1 MEPEIEH
8 GIKDG
13 WLIKVGIFNA
23 TWRRR
28 HFVLQGGAL
37 LGRIDYYKKEQK
49 VWKGAITL
57 SKVEEALSID
67 TMEDLNRLTDQISK
81 NSSDAV
87 LAIPSIKELPKDHH
101 FFVIKTTSRLWVL
114 GAKTPEER
122 TQWITAINEV
132 AKRVNGPDRSDGVC
146 PTPPKGAQTWSMGS
160 VKMARR
166 SQVLQTAPSAGIGR
180 KEASSSSSSSTA
192 PVDDSTLP
200 DYMRTDPD
208 GDKARLAALNAVF
221 KEFMDKEKV
230 LKRESAC
237 KVVPLGRLCSM
248 DPARP
253 DAMEKSFEASRVYS
267 AWGEQLFAYAQRL
280 VAARCD
286 TPSAEAGVPLVTFVD
301 HVPKASTK
309 ESSNSDAKEEAS
321 SPDAAE
327 QDAIETEECI
337 RDVRYVLIVF
347 SEALE
352 KTVSACDRKKLATGK
367 YGDLPISLERAAE
380 LCASILTSS
389 VSFLRSIASPG
400 CVEALAA
407 GMHKRLGAE
416 SPLRVLSPELAKLIA
431 QWSHPGLVPRDGD
444 KKEVVAAT
452 ERSSLAQLGA
462 ERAFLSKHI
471 KRILGGDP
479 VRFGFLNVRFPVEDS
494 NNFAKITGK
503 VPDCAYDG
511 ELPEGRLYCELS
523 DEALCFTTSAK
534 GDEVVIPLLWIR
546 KLEVESSGGCFMKFT
561 RYLDEPCAEANMETR
576 IIYGDNTAETF
587 AWLGDITR
595 MFLLRRQEK

>member
-1 MEPEIEH
+1 MESETEH

-13 WLIKVGIFNA
+13 WLIKVGIFKT

-28 HFVLQGGAL
+28 YFVLQGGPL
-37 LGRIDYYKKEQK
+37 LGRIDYYKKEHK

-57 SKVEEALSID
+57 SKVEEALGVD
-67 TMEDLNRLTDQISK
+67 TIEDLNRLTDQFSK
-81 NSSDAV
+81 NTSDAV
-87 LAIPSIKELPKDHH
+87 LAIPAIKELPRDHH
-101 FFVIKTTSRLWVL
+101 FFVIKTTSRLWIL
-114 GAKTPEER
+114 GAKTAEER
-122 TQWITAINEV
+122 TQWIAAINEV
-132 AKRVNGPDRSDGVC
+132 AKRVNGPERSDGVC

-160 VKMARR
+160 VNVARR
-166 SQVLQTAPSAGIGR
+166 SQVLRTAPSAGIGR
-180 KEASSSSSSSTA
+180 KGVSSAIIAAAGDSTA
-192 PVDDSTLP
+192 VP
-200 DYMRTDPD
+200 DYMRTDPE
-208 GDKARLAALNAVF
+208 GDKARLSTLSAVF
-221 KEFMDKEKV
+221 KEFVDQEKA

-237 KVVPLGRLCSM
+237 NVVPLGRLSSM
-248 DPARP
+248 DAPRP
-253 DAMEKSFEASRVYS
+253 DALEKALEASRVYS
-267 AWGEQLFAYAQRL
+267 AWGEQLYAYAQRL

-286 TPSAEAGVPLVTFVD
+286 TPSGPAGVPVVTFAD
-301 HVPKASTK
+301 RVPRAPSPAPTP
-309 ESSNSDAKEEAS
+309 SPSPAGEEPS
-321 SPDAAE
+321 AE
-327 QDAIETEECI
+327 GAGDVEECM

-352 KTVSACDRKKLATGK
+352 KAVSACDRKKLAVGK

-380 LCASILTSS
+380 LAANILASS
-389 VSFLRSIASPG
+389 VAFLRTIASPG
-400 CVEALAA
+400 CEEALAS

-416 SPLRVLSPELAKLIA
+416 SPLRVLSPELVKLIA
-431 QWSHPGLVPRDGD
+431 QWAHPGLVPRGGD
-444 KKEVVAAT
+444 KKEAVVVA

-479 VRFGFLNVRFPVEDS
+479 VRFGFLNVRFPVEDA

-503 VPDCAYDG
+503 VPDTAYDG

-523 DEALCFTTSAK
+523 DEALCFTTSAR

-561 RYLDEPCAEANMETR
+561 RYLDEPCAEASMETR

-595 MFLLRRQEK
+595 MFILRRQGK